1 MSTHVKMA
9 SDYAD
14 AQSMLH
20 QNQASV
26 TSINSMASLLKEKM
40 QVQHIYR
47 YQNIFTDHLYVIF
60 AELPVDDSPQEA
72 GHQ

>member
-26 TSINSMASLLKEKM
+26 TSINSMAGLLKEKM
-40 QVQHIYR
+40 QVTH
-47 YQNIFTDHLYVIF
+47 TKP
-60 AELPVDDSPQEA
+60 AA
-72 GHQ
+72 